1 MQFIFVGF
9 CYIYGLFAFLPEIC
23 YIGAR
28 YAGVSFH
35 RVSLYD
41 LIPGFRNMGVRQ
53 TRNGL
58 YGVSY
63 TGDILLCQ
71 GARCTGISLYLY
83 VVIHKGTLYLRISQQ
98 ILPREVNR
106 VFSLTW
112 PAFMQI
118 YWNKRKRLHKKR
130 VQLPEDWSG
139 TPTWPPFHC
148 FGAPIWPP

>member
-1 MQFIFVGF
+1 M
-9 CYIYGLFAFLPEIC
+9 L
-23 YIGAR
+23 R
-28 YAGVSFH
+28 
-35 RVSLYD
+35 
-41 LIPGFRNMGVRQ
+41 
-53 TRNGL
+53 
-58 YGVSY
+58 
-63 TGDILLCQ
+63 
-71 GARCTGISLYLY
+71 ARCTGISLYLY
-83 VVIHKGTLYLRISQQ
+83 VVIHEGTLYLRISQQ
-98 ILPREVNR
+98 ILPRGVNR